1 MELRYHRRA
10 FVNGASV
17 SAIRLQSLTHLTL
30 RTPPR
35 GFVVYR
41 LLLRAMLVG
50 KGFTVLL
57 SFFFCGGMS
66 QNRGLPLH

>member
-10 FVNGASV
+10 FVNVASV

-35 GFVVYR
+35 GFVVY
-41 LLLRAMLVG
+41 
-50 KGFTVLL
+50 
-57 SFFFCGGMS
+57 
-66 QNRGLPLH
+66 GLFASGDVRW